1 MPYELFEFKKKLKT
15 SWREVLL
22 DITNVQTMK
31 LYIES
36 TQAYLNEKEK
46 IFGGEIDIYP
56 PTCFIYRS
64 FDHFNFEDTKVV
76 ILGQDPYHGKHQAM
90 GLCFSVPVNIKVPP
104 SLVNIYR
111 ELETDIEGY
120 NIPKYG
126 DLTKWSKQGVLLL
139 NASLTV
145 QERRANSHSKYWGR
159 FTDQIIKTIS
169 DRLDG
174 VVFLLWGNFARH
186 KKSLIDSNRHHVLE
200 ARHPSPLS
208 ANRGGWFGCQ
218 HFSKTNTI
226 LSDRGDTPI
235 DWQN

>member
-56 PTCFIYRS
+56 PTCFIYRA

-90 GLCFSVPVNIKVPP
+90 GLCFSVPKNIKVPP

-111 ELETDIEGY
+111 ELETDIEGF
-120 NIPKYG
+120 NIPTHG
-126 DLTKWSKQGVLLL
+126 NLTKWAKQGVLLL

-145 QERRANSHSKYWGR
+145 QESRANSHSKYWGR

-169 DRLDG
+169 ERLDG
-174 VVFLLWGNFARH
+174 VVFLLWGNFARK
-186 KKSLIDSNRHHVLE
+186 KKSLIDLNRHHVLE

-226 LSDRGDTPI
+226 LRERRDTPI